1 MEKQNIQAKEV
12 YLGAPLLQLYDSVLN
27 LHGKNNEIRKN
38 NFTQPQSIKF
48 GLWKNV
54 TLANVDINA
63 NWKNHL

>member
-12 YLGAPLLQLYDSVLN
+12 YLGAALLQLYDSVLN
-27 LHGKNNEIRKN
+27 LQGKNNEIRKN
-38 NFTQPQSIKF
+38 KFTQPQSIKF